1 MKLIQKIKSILFV
14 GLLMAV
20 PTKSAFADKSPES
33 KLVES
38 FLSAEIIELNFI
50 WDAHSP
56 LLTMNPPYKLAMLET
71 HKDTTGMLPDMSF
84 AADLMYFSGQ
94 HGAPTIDA
102 IGHIGHKG
110 KLFGGLD
117 AIENESSQGLKARG
131 IEEYP
136 SKRLINRAVLLDV
149 ARYKSVD
156 YLAPGYEITVEDLQ
170 NTAKLQNVV
179 IKAGDS
185 VLIRT
190 GYGQF
195 FETNKEKYM
204 GFRPGPGKAAALWLA
219 DKQIFLSGSD
229 QLSFEVVPEAGTTFP
244 VHRLLL
250 AEKGIYIVENLNLEV
265 LATTLARSKQYEFLL
280 VLNPPRIR
288 GASGMALNAFAIV
301 P

>member
-1 MKLIQKIKSILFV
+1 MKLISKIKSVIFIS
-14 GLLMAV
+14 LLISISA
-20 PTKSAFADKSPES
+20 KNAFADKRPENDMIG
-33 KLVES
+33 S
-38 FLSAEIIELNFI
+38 FLSAQVIELNFT
-50 WDAHSP
+50 WDANSP
-56 LLTMNPPYKLAMLET
+56 LLRMNPPFRLAMVDT

-110 KLFGGLD
+110 KLYGDVD
-117 AIENESSQGLKARG
+117 ATENETAQGLTSRG

-136 SKRLINRAVLLDV
+136 TNRLINRALLLDV

-156 YLAPGYEITVEDLQ
+156 YLSAGYEITTEDLK
-170 NTAKLQNVV
+170 NTAKFQNVE
-179 IKAGDS
+179 IKQGDS

-195 FETNKEKYM
+195 FESNKEKYM
-204 GFRPGPGKAAALWLA
+204 GFRPGPGKAAAQWLA
-219 DKQIFLSGSD
+219 KKQIFLSGSD
-229 QLSFEVVPEAGTTFP
+229 QLSFEVVPEEGTTFP

-250 AEKGIYIVENLNLEV
+250 AEKGIYIVENLNLEI
-265 LATTLARSKQYEFLL
+265 LATTLAQSKQYEFLL